1 MTVLINLPQRFQA
14 VNGSSPFEAGIH
26 LLPLLLCSPV
36 ATAVA
41 GQLVSRFNVAPYY
54 LMVTGA
60 SLQVLGLGLASSAG
74 VGDDKPMYG
83 YEVIMGFSFGMSLIT
98 LLIYVPL
105 VVDRSDMGQS
115 NSHGKKGI
123 QPQGSN
129 VANKLQLSPWA
140 QLRRSVY
147 SAAQSV

>member
-105 VVDRSDMGQS
+105 VVERSDMGQF
-115 NSHGKKGI
+115 NSTAKGI
-123 QPQGSN
+123 QPPYYG
-129 VANKLQLSPWA
+129 
-140 QLRRSVY
+140 RC
-147 SAAQSV
+147 

>member
-105 VVDRSDMGQS
+105 VVERSDMGQF
-115 NSHGKKGI
+115 NSTAKGI
-123 QPQGSN
+123 QP
-129 VANKLQLSPWA
+129 PD
-140 QLRRSVY
+140 
-147 SAAQSV
+147 